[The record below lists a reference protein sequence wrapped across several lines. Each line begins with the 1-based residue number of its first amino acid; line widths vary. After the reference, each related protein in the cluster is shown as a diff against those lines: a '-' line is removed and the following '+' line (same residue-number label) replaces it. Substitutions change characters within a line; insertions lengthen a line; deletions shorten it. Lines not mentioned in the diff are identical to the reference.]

1 MHPKIFVSYNPGVE
15 IEQSTAL
22 RLQTLSS
29 LYGATIYLPDRLGT
43 NVLKETTKQKI
54 ADSQIFVMF
63 STQQLMKNVQE
74 EVNYA
79 LQLAKRVVI
88 FYDARVGKNL
98 NTAQNAN
105 LIETTFDPFT
115 EDAASIMKKAMDL
128 GGFQDSSGG
137 SSNANNG
144 LSAVVGIGLG
154 LFLLWALTKEDD

>member
-1 MHPKIFVSYNPGVE
+1 MQPKIFVSYNPGVE

-29 LYGATIYLPDRLGT
+29 LYGATVYLPDRLGT
-43 NVLKETTKQKI
+43 NALKETTKQKI

-63 STQQLMKNVQE
+63 STQQLTKNVQE

-79 LQLAKRVVI
+79 LHHAKRVII

-98 NTAQNAN
+98 NTLQNPN
-105 LIETTFDPFT
+105 LVETTFDPHT
-115 EDAASIMKKAMDL
+115 EDAAIILKKAIDL
-128 GGFQDSSGG
+128 GGFQDSSGRPST
-137 SSNANNG
+137 SSNG